1 GRVGV
6 PGTWGGP
13 APDGMSVVR
22 AYYVRSARAAG
33 VNRPEH
39 AWARSPPLHRDGSS
53 PRSSTDLSPVNPRFL
68 QVQRRRWCWSPWRPD
83 DTGLARGADGSDAG
97 VAGGVAASGRAAHPS
112 ILHERQQIR
121 IDHVCV
127 CRAHAVRE
135 LLVDLERAV
144 LEQLHRLERR
154 VRDRHD
160 LVVITVQ
167 GERRHLDGLQVIGEV
182 RLGERGDAVVVRF
195 RAAHHCLPPP
205 VPHYTVRRLRAGAV
219 EPVEWPARKPDVELC
234 AATGELLAQAVEYF
248 LLEAVRIR

>member
-1 GRVGV
+1 
-6 PGTWGGP
+6 
-13 APDGMSVVR
+13 
-22 AYYVRSARAAG
+22 
-33 VNRPEH
+33 
-39 AWARSPPLHRDGSS
+39 DGSS
-53 PRSSTDLSPVNPRFL
+53 PRSATDASPVNPRVL
-68 QVQRRRWCWSPWRPD
+68 RVERPRWCWSPGRPG
-83 DTGLARGADGSDAG
+83 DTGLARRADGTDAG
-97 VAGGVAASGRAAHPS
+97 DAGGVAASGRAAHPAT
-112 ILHERQQIR
+112 LPERQPLRLDQGCGR
-121 IDHVCV
+121 
-127 CRAHAVRE
+127 RAHAVRE

-160 LVVITVQ
+160 LVVIAVQ
-167 GERRHLDGLQVIGEV
+167 DERRHLDGLQVIGEV

-248 LLEAVRIR
+248 LPEAVRIR